1 MLNHVLYLINI
12 RVNIPTS
19 YTLNF
24 VLLSFAFMHLPAIH
38 YPYLDCRDCN
48 SCFVYYDG
56 LVVLII
62 CLPMCYIVVHR
73 HVQPYYHVTAK
84 IWYIYYWFITYL
96 VACLTIHIY
105 HVGLGMIIRCIY
117 HMHD

>member
-19 YTLNF
+19 YTF

-38 YPYLDCRDCN
+38 YPYLHCRDCN

-62 CLPMCYIVVHR
+62 AFQCAILLCIDMSSHTTMLQPKFGILHVVYYLFSCM
-73 HVQPYYHVTAK
+73 PNNTYHVNRFAIPGSLK
-84 IWYIYYWFITYL
+84 L
-96 VACLTIHIY
+96 
-105 HVGLGMIIRCIY
+105 
-117 HMHD
+117 